1 MVTDG
6 SAPPQDVGRSLHD
19 AKVTAPPPRL
29 GAISRRPLIDTAR
42 ASSCRVV
49 GATAPAGYG
58 KSTLLAEWA
67 AAEDRPVA
75 WVSLDRFDDD
85 PSALLSVLAS
95 SYGRISADDT
105 DLVSEVRG
113 AGVSVLGRAAPR
125 LASAFAA
132 SPTPFVLMVDDLHE
146 LRTPAC
152 HDALGVVISAIPP
165 GSQLV
170 AASRSAQ
177 PHLARLRA
185 AGDAF
190 ELGPEHLALDAAAAR
205 HIFSEAQVPLTPELA
220 DVVTARTEGWPAGLY
235 LAALIA
241 KESTEGEHT
250 VAGDDRYVADYLYRE
265 SLAQLPERT
274 QEFLR
279 RTAVLD
285 QLSGPLCD
293 AVLGGSTAY
302 AQLQKLE
309 AAGLFLVPLDRRREW
324 YRYHALFREFLL
336 GELRRAEPDL
346 IVKLH
351 LRAADWYEANGSPA
365 LSLEH
370 LLDTPERDRTT
381 ALMSALAVTT
391 YGTGQISTVQRWLSS
406 IGDASVASY
415 PPLAVSAGWI
425 AALAGHIDEARRCV
439 AVVEEASFD
448 LVPVDGTASFESAR
462 AMFRAVVC
470 AGGADQM
477 LADAMVAVDQESEW
491 SPWRDT
497 ALALAGVA
505 HMLVGDLDQGRTALA
520 EASLRAANG
529 PNNGTIAISESELAL
544 LAMDAGQWGEAEE
557 HLALALATIDE
568 YRLHDYAMAVMAYA
582 AGARLALH
590 RGDLA
595 GTNRQLVRGMRARPL
610 ATVMLPWLAVQL
622 RLQLAKVHAA
632 LADATARYLLRE
644 IDDLLLQRPNLGTLV
659 DEVDQLRQTLAATVT
674 TGAAG
679 GPPLSPAELRLL
691 PYLQT
696 HLSLP
701 EVASRLFVSHNT
713 VRSQVGSIYRK
724 LGVSSRSEAVRH
736 ATTSGML
743 GA

>member
-1 MVTDG
+1 
-6 SAPPQDVGRSLHD
+6 
-19 AKVTAPPPRL
+19 
-29 GAISRRPLIDTAR
+29 
-42 ASSCRVV
+42 
-49 GATAPAGYG
+49 
-58 KSTLLAEWA
+58 
-67 AAEDRPVA
+67 
-75 WVSLDRFDDD
+75 
-85 PSALLSVLAS
+85 
-95 SYGRISADDT
+95 
-105 DLVSEVRG
+105 
-113 AGVSVLGRAAPR
+113 
-125 LASAFAA
+125 
-132 SPTPFVLMVDDLHE
+132 MVDDLHE

-152 HDALGVVISAIPP
+152 HDALGVVITAIPP

-170 AASRSAQ
+170 AASRSTQ
-177 PHLARLRA
+177 PHLPRLRA

-190 ELGPEHLALDAAAAR
+190 ELGPEDLALDAAAAQ
-205 HIFSEAQVPLTPELA
+205 HIFSEAQVALTPDLA

-241 KESTEGEHT
+241 KESQAGEHT

-302 AQLQKLE
+302 AQLQELE
-309 AAGLFLVPLDRRREW
+309 AANLFLVPLDRRREW

-381 ALMSALAVTT
+381 ALMSALAVAT

-425 AALAGHIDEARRCV
+425 AALAGHTNEAQRWV

-470 AGGADQM
+470 AGGAEQM

-497 ALALAGVA
+497 ALALSGVA
-505 HMLVGDLDQGRTALA
+505 HVLVGDPDQGRTALA
-520 EASLRAANG
+520 EASLLAANG

-544 LAMDAGQWGEAEE
+544 LAMDDGQWPEAEE

-568 YRLHDYAMAVMAYA
+568 YRLHDYTMAVMAYT
-582 AGARLALH
+582 AG
-590 RGDLA
+590 
-595 GTNRQLVRGMRARPL
+595 RASPC
-610 ATVMLPWLAVQL
+610 T
-622 RLQLAKVHAA
+622 
-632 LADATARYLLRE
+632 
-644 IDDLLLQRPNLGTLV
+644 
-659 DEVDQLRQTLAATVT
+659 AATWRGRT
-674 TGAAG
+674 D
-679 GPPLSPAELRLL
+679 
-691 PYLQT
+691 
-696 HLSLP
+696 
-701 EVASRLFVSHNT
+701 
-713 VRSQVGSIYRK
+713 
-724 LGVSSRSEAVRH
+724 SSRGGCGPDLWRRSCCLGWPCSSGCSWPRCTPPSPTSPPPGTCCARS
-736 ATTSGML
+736 TTSFGN
-743 GA
+743 GRTWARSSTRWTSSGRTSPPPCPRAPPAAHRSARRSCGCSRTSRPT